1 MHHYGP
7 MAHRNQRG
15 ESLIEIIFA
24 IIVIGLVVSAVVAA
38 INTSENGSSAH
49 RDLVKADNVLRNYA
63 EAVKT
68 AVRSTCTPSGGTWT
82 ATYPG
87 TMPAGGFSVNTLAG
101 QPCPNVTTT
110 GAVTV
115 RVTLPNSSTKSM
127 SLVVRTP

>member
-1 MHHYGP
+1 

-115 RVTLPNSSTKSM
+115 RVTLPNSSTKTM